1 MPEHKMVT
9 IDGVR
14 YRSED
19 AARAR
24 ARAGAQ
30 AGALTVA
37 DARLPG
43 SSKDTDPGDQGN
55 GDPADQGGGP
65 GGFDP
70 AEHTIVQVIAH
81 LAEADEDE
89 TARVLDVEAH
99 AEARKGL
106 IERRAE
112 FLEEAKKRAS
122 GGGG

>member
-14 YRSED
+14 YRPED
-19 AARAR
+19 AERARAR

-37 DARLPG
+37 DAHLPG
-43 SSKDTDPGDQGN
+43 SNKDTDPGDQ
-55 GDPADQGGGP
+55 DTDP

-70 AEHTIVQVIAH
+70 AEHTIIQVMAH
-81 LAEADEDE
+81 LAEADEEE
-89 TARVLDVEAH
+89 TARVLD
-99 AEARKGL
+99 AEAKGEGRKGL
-106 IERRAE
+106 TDRRGE
-112 FLEEAKKRAS
+112 LIEEARKRAS

>member
-14 YRSED
+14 YRAED
-19 AARAR
+19 AGRAR

-37 DARLPG
+37 DAHLPG
-43 SSKDTDPGDQGN
+43 SKTTGDPGDQG
-55 GDPADQGGGP
+55 DQGDGDVD
-65 GGFDP
+65 GFDP
-70 AEHTIVQVIAH
+70 AEHNILQVLAH

-89 TARVLDVEAH
+89 TARVLDLEAKG
-99 AEARKGL
+99 EARKGL
-106 IERRAE
+106 TERRPE
-112 FLEEAKKRAS
+112 LLEEARKRAS